1 MENPTFIQLFIFHL
15 ASAVMLVVFNPKEER
30 WNNLVKELIND
41 LQESLKDNL
50 EGIIALP
57 KEEDEVYGSNVLILV
72 RDDSL
77 DTARRISKIIGKY
90 GYSVLPTIA
99 TKYDGEIVNSF
110 MKKAV

>member
-1 MENPTFIQLFIFHL
+1 
-15 ASAVMLVVFNPKEER
+15 MLVVFNPREEK
-30 WNNLVKELIND
+30 WSDLIKELIND

-77 DTARRISKIIGKY
+77 DTARRISKIIEKY